1 MNIGKDKIMHAGV
14 CMAAAVIH
22 PYLAVG
28 LAVGKEY
35 GDSRA
40 PGNRWDWQDIL
51 ADVVGTVAG
60 SALHYLLL

>member
-35 GDSRA
+35 GGSRA
-40 PGNRWDWQDIL
+40 PGNRWDW
-51 ADVVGTVAG
+51 
-60 SALHYLLL
+60 